1 MEATTKQVERYAHG
15 LRIARRVM
23 ARPELGAVAGLVLVF
38 AIFSLVAGNRG
49 FLTREGTL
57 NYLEVAAQLGLV
69 TVPVALLMIAGEF
82 DLSVGAMV
90 GASGVLLAILV
101 TKYGWPLWAAL
112 LVTLG
117 VAMLLG
123 YINGYLVIRTGLPSF
138 IITLGTMF
146 VLRGATLGF
155 TRLLTGVTASFIIT
169 LGTMF
174 VLRGA
179 TLGFTRLLTGVTVVS
194 GVSAEVGSNS
204 LVKAFTGT
212 PWGVPASI
220 FWWLI
225 VTLAA
230 TWVLQRTPFGN
241 WIFGSG
247 GDPVAARN
255 VGVPVARVK
264 IALFMATSTSAALLA
279 MIQVLRYGSADVLRG
294 TSLEFQAIAASV
306 IGGTLLT
313 GGYGSAV
320 GAALGALIFGMVSQ
334 GIFFTGIN
342 TDWFQV
348 FLGAMLVGAVLFNRF
363 VRRWAASEAH

>member
-123 YINGYLVIRTGLPSF
+123 YINGYLVIRTGLP
-138 IITLGTMF
+138 
-146 VLRGATLGF
+146 
-155 TRLLTGVTASFIIT
+155 SFIIT